1 MIRAS
6 YESAPRT
13 EVRLVP
19 NRTRTPFP
27 QQAACTMKAWSKV
40 RGPFAITYL
49 LLYIGIAAAWL
60 S

>member
-1 MIRAS
+1 
-6 YESAPRT
+6 
-13 EVRLVP
+13 
-19 NRTRTPFP
+19 
-27 QQAACTMKAWSKV
+27 MKAWSKV